1 MQRSAVRLS
10 EWSVSFCFSSELVFD
25 CAGFSLC
32 SAGWQLFYAAIWV
45 VGFLP
50 APGHVLDKVRQVSI
64 ETRPGGRSKKKKT
77 ERKSL
82 QTEIVSLKLM
92 SSSSLHAEPRWLAA
106 AVLLWQLHVV
116 PAVCAWLFCFF
127 PFIPCSLQM
136 HILHRM
142 HRLSSVLCPSLVLDV
157 MSLYISISVDF
168 WCATK
173 ELQVIP
179 VNVSPKCPSVNA
191 LKKQFPSQQSKQ
203 IDVAYVA
210 FCLNHFFV
218 NAAFQRNNPIPL
230 LFAVV
235 FSGFFLIDVMLPA
248 WLPPTNT
255 GPIER
260 PLPTPVVWLYPHLIY
275 GGPRVA
281 CLQRFIIKN
290 SPGDI
295 YKNWTLT
302 RENQ

>member
-1 MQRSAVRLS
+1 MWERSSAISSREDKEALQHQSEGQRHHCRSVSHFCKSLPLETTVPIDQLHWSIVGFIWSRSYHWFMQRSAVRLS

-64 ETRPGGRSKKKKT
+64 ETRPGGWSKIKKKT

-92 SSSSLHAEPRWLAA
+92 SSSSSLHAEPRWLAA

-116 PAVCAWLFCFF
+116 PAVCAWLFCSF
-127 PFIPCSLQM
+127 PFIPRSLQM

-157 MSLYISISVDF
+157 MSPYISISVDF
-168 WCATK
+168 LCATK
-173 ELQVIP
+173 ELQVTP
-179 VNVSPKCPSVNA
+179 VNVSPKCPSVNT
-191 LKKQFPSQQSKQ
+191 LKKQFPS
-203 IDVAYVA
+203 
-210 FCLNHFFV
+210 
-218 NAAFQRNNPIPL
+218 
-230 LFAVV
+230 
-235 FSGFFLIDVMLPA
+235 
-248 WLPPTNT
+248 
-255 GPIER
+255 
-260 PLPTPVVWLYPHLIY
+260 
-275 GGPRVA
+275 
-281 CLQRFIIKN
+281 
-290 SPGDI
+290 
-295 YKNWTLT
+295 
-302 RENQ
+302 